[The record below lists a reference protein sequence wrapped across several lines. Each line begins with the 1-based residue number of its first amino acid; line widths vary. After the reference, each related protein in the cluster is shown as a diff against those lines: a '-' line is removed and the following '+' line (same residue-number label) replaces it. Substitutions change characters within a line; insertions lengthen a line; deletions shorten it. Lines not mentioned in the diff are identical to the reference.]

1 MQEDLANLRRQWSGV
16 CEREQ
21 QSMYGRIKDDAL
33 RLMEV
38 KCTTRNLS
46 YNEYLQLAPSW
57 VAVCS

>member
-1 MQEDLANLRRQWSGV
+1 MQANLANLRWQWSGV

-38 KCTTRNLS
+38 QCTTRNLS
-46 YNEYLQLAPSW
+46 YNEYLKLAPSW